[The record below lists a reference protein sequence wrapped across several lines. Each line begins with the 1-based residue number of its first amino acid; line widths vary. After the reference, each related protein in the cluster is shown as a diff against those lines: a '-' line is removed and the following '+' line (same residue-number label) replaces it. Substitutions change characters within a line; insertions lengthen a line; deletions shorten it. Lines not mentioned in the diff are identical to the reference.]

1 MDQEVCKKALAVMGA
16 GANEADSES
25 MSGKREG
32 GKE

>member
-1 MDQEVCKKALAVMGA
+1 MDQEVCKKALAVIGL
-16 GANEADSES
+16 GANEYDSES